1 MGTNKNMRALAFGDD
16 LICASCIEKE
26 FLKTQEYLRLLAA
39 ITKIKKVNSNSKCQE
54 CGKEYGCIENQEVA
68 ERLNK
73 VLK

>member
-1 MGTNKNMRALAFGDD
+1 MRALAFGDD

-26 FLKTQEYLRLLAA
+26 FLITPEYLRLLAA
-39 ITKIKKVNSNSKCQE
+39 ITKIKKVNSNSKCKE
-54 CGKEYGCIENQEVA
+54 CGQKYGCLENQQAA